1 MPETARMFFG
11 SLDEAHPPREA
22 GAVDDCAV
30 ILPGDEYIVKGWIL
44 PTDPGDPAVT
54 MEISDG
60 ETRWTLP
67 INRRRVDVER
77 EHHTQQRVGFEGK
90 IDLGERPGKR
100 TLSFTAITDRTRR
113 LDLDMAEIFRASAP
127 LEPLAGNCGG
137 AAQGRFRRVE
147 EVGRLPMPYGMTSRR
162 IARPEFGMY
171 VKGWI
176 IGDATGTDGE
186 TEIVIALEGRTV
198 AHTYR
203 TRSTVDGEPTM
214 LGLTRALRT
223 GFEAVLDVRGLPA
236 GLYRISALLRS
247 RDGTSLNRGPESH
260 FAIAPAVPDP
270 APQYLP
276 LRATVASCE
285 FSELGP
291 LDVLR
296 GVPIAVAGLVED
308 PIGAPCGEVY
318 VQIDDQVP
326 LPIASTRA
334 DAPHRAHFGGVA
346 DTDLSPGVHRL
357 AVLLLD
363 ASASGWHVLTERPF
377 HVQ

>member
-11 SLDEAHPPREA
+11 SLDEAHPPREG

-147 EVGRLPMPYGMTSRR
+147 EVGRLPMPFGMTSRR

-214 LGLTRALRT
+214 LGLTCGGCRPDSTA
-223 GFEAVLDVRGLPA
+223 
-236 GLYRISALLRS
+236 YRPSC
-247 RDGTSLNRGPESH
+247 D
-260 FAIAPAVPDP
+260 
-270 APQYLP
+270 
-276 LRATVASCE
+276 RATVHRS
-285 FSELGP
+285 
-291 LDVLR
+291 
-296 GVPIAVAGLVED
+296 IAVRNHILQSLRQSLIQRRSIYRFERRSRRASFPNSVRSTYSGASLSPLQAWSKTPSAHLAGKSTCKSTIRSHFRSLR
-308 PIGAPCGEVY
+308 PARMHRTARTSAA
-318 VQIDDQVP
+318 
-326 LPIASTRA
+326 LPIRT
-334 DAPHRAHFGGVA
+334 
-346 DTDLSPGVHRL
+346 
-357 AVLLLD
+357 
-363 ASASGWHVLTERPF
+363 
-377 HVQ
+377 